1 MKKVLFLITALLMST
16 HVLADTYFGIYG
28 VSENDISNTAGEH
41 SANSANIAF
50 GQSMD
55 NNIGLGYEA
64 FFNNA
69 GLGGSVEMFT
79 TINSKYKLSLGA
91 IAIPDNAYRI
101 SVDTYPKAKS
111 NDLGK
116 GAYIG
121 FSTKLSG
128 NKYLSIK
135 YIRYDVNHTFN
146 SKKQTGVNDN
156 DKPIFTSK
164 TGYGS
169 AEREQLWVGITF
181 HF

>member
-1 MKKVLFLITALLMST
+1 MKKVIFLITALLMST
-16 HVLADTYFGIYG
+16 HALADTYLGIYG

-41 SANSANIAF
+41 SASIANIAF

-55 NNIGLGYEA
+55 SGVGLGYEA

-79 TINSKYKLSLGA
+79 TINNKYKISLGA
-91 IAIPDNAYRI
+91 IAVPDNAYRI
-101 SVDTYPKAKS
+101 SVDTYPKATS
-111 NDLGK
+111 NDLGR

-121 FSTKLSG
+121 FSTKLSS

-135 YIRYDVNHTFN
+135 YIRYDVDHVFT
-146 SKKQTGVNDN
+146 SSKQTGIDENDN
-156 DKPIFTSK
+156 PVFTSK

-169 AEREQLWVGITF
+169 AKREQLWIGITF
-181 HF
+181 HL